1 MVTENQYTLVAVGGT
16 FDNLHKGHETLLI
29 KAFDIGESVIIGL
42 TSDKMKDKETKAYA
56 YRKKVLDDFLIKN
69 KLIQR
74 SSIIKLKDPY
84 GIAVEYKNLNA
95 IVVSEETK
103 QTAEKINKIRDEK
116 GLKALNI
123 VTIPLVTGEDNIPIS
138 STRIKKGEIDRNGK
152 QR

>member
-1 MVTENQYTLVAVGGT
+1 MESEKQYSLVAVGGT
-16 FDNLHKGHETLLI
+16 FDSLHKGHETLVK
-29 KAFDIGESVIIGL
+29 KAFDIGDSVIIGL
-42 TSDKMKDKETKAYA
+42 TSDQMKDKETKPYA
-56 YRKKVLDDFLIKN
+56 YRKKVLDDFLKKN

-84 GIAVEYKNLNA
+84 GLAVEDKNLNA

-103 QTAEKINKIRDEK
+103 HTAEKINNIREK
-116 GLKALNI
+116 KCLKALNI